1 MLRRVLQVDWRVLL
15 VTGFEAELCCNRND
29 EFTRTQRK
37 AHRHG
42 LA

>member
-15 VTGFEAELCCNRND
+15 VTGFQAELCCSRND
-29 EFTRTQRK
+29 EFTRVQRE
-37 AHRHG
+37 AHRRG